1 MKTIYTN
8 CLDLSWKMS
17 KYLFSQTWLLF
28 QNRMEKKK
36 LSVQTHFSHYREIGK
51 RRWKRGKES
60 IEVLDQTTSWL
71 IPTFPFHQR
80 EREITSLPS
89 FTFQTDWLTVTS
101 KTGLLIGLSSTQG
114 FEGLKECKEEN
125 FTGTCVS
132 PFELGPLQSR
142 SVIINC
148 KL

>member
-28 QNRMEKKK
+28 ENRMEKKK
-36 LSVQTHFSHYREIGK
+36 LLCANPLLSLQGNRKKKMKEGKRINWSIRSDQLMIDPHFS
-51 RRWKRGKES
+51 
-60 IEVLDQTTSWL
+60 
-71 IPTFPFHQR
+71 FPPER
-80 EREITSLPS
+80 ERNHFSPLIYFP
-89 FTFQTDWLTVTS
+89 DWLTVIS

-114 FEGLKECKEEN
+114 FEGLKECKGEN